1 MDSVE
6 SIFFTITMKGNP
18 AMIFAN
24 NKRHIQFAAFF
35 ICIFFSLTASAQE
48 KKPADSKAAE
58 INGVVITKQ
67 QFDKEV
73 NIHLDRVTRQGRQV
87 PDDQLAAL
95 KNDILDG
102 LIEREVL
109 YQESQKAG
117 IKIDEQKIDEQLATI
132 KKRFPSEAEYTTALS
147 KMGLTE
153 DEVKMQIS
161 RGLAIRAL
169 IEQQIASKIVITD
182 TETKAYY
189 DGNSQMFKQ
198 PAQVKASHI
207 LIKVE
212 AGADDAKKTAARQ
225 KIETVQQK
233 IKAGGDFA
241 ELAKEYSEGP
251 SNTRGG
257 DLGLFRRGQM
267 VKPFEDTAFAMKPNE
282 VSDIVETRFGY
293 HIIKVYEVRPEQTLA
308 YADVKDKLNQRMKQE
323 KVEKDA
329 SLYIS
334 QLKKDAKIEK
344 YL

>member
-1 MDSVE
+1 M
-6 SIFFTITMKGNP
+6 N
-18 AMIFAN
+18 FAN
-24 NKRHIQFAAFF
+24 QKRRIQFAALFF
-35 ICIFFSLTASAQE
+35 CIFFSLTAVAQE
-48 KKPADSKAAE
+48 KKPADAKAAE

-67 QFDKEV
+67 QFDKEL
-73 NIHLDRVTRQGRQV
+73 NIHLDRVARQGRQV
-87 PDDQLAAL
+87 SDDQLATL

-109 YQESQKAG
+109 YQASQKAG
-117 IKIDEQKIDEQLATI
+117 IKIDEQKIDEQLAEI
-132 KKRFPSEAEYTTALS
+132 KKRFPSEAEYKTTLG
-147 KMGLTE
+147 KMNLTE

-182 TETKAYY
+182 AETKAYY
-189 DGNSQMFKQ
+189 DGNPQMFKQ

-207 LIKVE
+207 LIKVD
-212 AGADDAKKTAARQ
+212 AGADEAQKAEARQ

-233 IKAGGDFA
+233 VKAGGDFA

-257 DLGLFRRGQM
+257 DLGFFRRGQM
-267 VKPFEDTAFAMKPNE
+267 VKPFEDAAFAMQANE

-293 HIIKVYEVRPEQTLA
+293 HLIKVYEIKPDQTLA
-308 YADVKDKLNQRMKQE
+308 YADIKDKLSQRMKQE
-323 KVEKDA
+323 KIEKDA
-329 SLYIS
+329 TQYIG